1 MTRLCCGRHLN
12 DPGIRN
18 SICNTGRPLRSCPG
32 TTNFYNG
39 ETMFIKTEGVVL
51 REVGINEAD
60 KLLEILSRDRGLL
73 TVKARGVRRGRS
85 PIKSACQLLTLSEFT
100 LAEYGGKLTV
110 QEAQSIE
117 QFRLLRCSIE
127 LLSLGSYF
135 AQAAGVVAQEDAP
148 NPELLSLLCN
158 ALYAL
163 SHLQRQPAL
172 VKAAFELRLACLAGF
187 APELTAC
194 RRCGSPEP
202 DRFDLS
208 CGAASCAG
216 CKTEES
222 GIRMPLSAGML
233 QAMRFIV
240 WCEPKKLFSFRLE
253 EEALQALGSV
263 TEAYLMTQLEHRFS
277 TLDFY
282 KSLLQYGE
290 TL

>member
-1 MTRLCCGRHLN
+1 M
-12 DPGIRN
+12 
-18 SICNTGRPLRSCPG
+18 
-32 TTNFYNG
+32 Y
-39 ETMFIKTEGVVL
+39 IKTEGIVL
-51 REVGINEAD
+51 REVEINEAD

-73 TVKARGVRRGRS
+73 TVKAKGVRRSSS

-100 LAEYGGKLTV
+100 LAEYRGKFTV

-117 QFRLLRCSIE
+117 QFRFLRAGIE
-127 LLSLGSYF
+127 LLALGSYF

-163 SHLQRQPAL
+163 SQLKRQPAL

-208 CGAASCAG
+208 CGTVSCG
-216 CKTEES
+216 SCKTPED

-233 QAMRFIV
+233 TAMRYIV
-240 WCEPKKLFSFRLE
+240 WCEPKRLFSFRLE
-253 EEALQALGSV
+253 EESLRALGSA
-263 TEAYLMTQLEHRFS
+263 TEAYLMTQLEHNFS

-282 KSLLQYGE
+282 KSLMQYGE